1 MQAPWQGLIVAL
13 PRVAGL
19 EGAQRRGDWCRSGS
33 ACHPP
38 RYPVAMDDM
47 GFDGDGDGDGARLH
61 GGGSSPAGDAVELEA
76 GAGEHLRVLLQRRL
90 AGFGHRAQAPT
101 SGQRHAAVCLAVTEL
116 GHGQGAPGLPGFEH
130 WCPEPALLLT
140 RRAAGLRSH
149 AGQWAL
155 PGGRLDAGETPEQA
169 ALRELAE
176 ELGLLL
182 GADSVLGRL
191 DDYVTRSGYLVTP
204 LVVWAGAAARLQP
217 NPAEVAGVHR
227 IPLSEFLRA
236 DAPWLDTGPDPG
248 RPVLRMPVGTTWIA
262 APTAAFLY
270 QFREVCLRDVLT
282 RVDHFDQP
290 AFAWR

>member
-1 MQAPWQGLIVAL
+1 MDMTSWP
-13 PRVAGL
+13 
-19 EGAQRRGDWCRSGS
+19 GAADPVMR
-33 ACHPP
+33 A
-38 RYPVAMDDM
+38 PVANADEDLR
-47 GFDGDGDGDGARLH
+47 A
-61 GGGSSPAGDAVELEA
+61 
-76 GAGEHLRVLLQRRL
+76 HLRGSL
-90 AGFGHRAQAPT
+90 ARFDHRALAPT
-101 SGQRHAAVCLAVTEL
+101 PGQRHAAVCLAVAEL
-116 GHGQGAPGLPGFEH
+116 GHGEGAPGLPGFDQ
-130 WCPEPALLLT
+130 WRREPALLLT
-140 RRAAGLRSH
+140 RRATGLRSH

-176 ELGLLL
+176 ELGLTLAA
-182 GADSVLGRL
+182 GSVLGRL

-227 IPLSEFLRA
+227 IPLSEFLRD
-236 DAPWLDTGPDPG
+236 DAPWLDTGPDPA

>member
-1 MQAPWQGLIVAL
+1 METTS
-13 PRVAGL
+13 RV
-19 EGAQRRGDWCRSGS
+19 
-33 ACHPP
+33 
-38 RYPVAMDDM
+38 
-47 GFDGDGDGDGARLH
+47 GARDHVLRA
-61 GGGSSPAGDAVELEA
+61 PAASATEDLQA
-76 GAGEHLRVLLQRRL
+76 HLRNSL
-90 AGFGHRAQAPT
+90 ARFAHRALAPT
-101 SGQRHAAVCLAVTEL
+101 PGQRHAAVCLAVTEL
-116 GHGQGAPGLPGFEH
+116 GHGQGAPGLPGFDH
-130 WCPEPALLLT
+130 WRREPALLLT

-155 PGGRLDAGETPEQA
+155 PGGRLDADETPERA

-176 ELGLLL
+176 ELGLTLE
-182 GADSVLGRL
+182 AHSVLGRL

-204 LVVWAGAAARLQP
+204 LVVWAGAAPRLQP

-227 IPLSEFLRA
+227 IPLSELLRD
-236 DAPWLDTGPDPG
+236 DAPWLDSGPDPG